1 METEFNLDEW
11 KSMLSHFGYNAE
23 RLAHRRGMDR
33 ATMYRHIKDPSKFSY
48 SEILELFKIFGK
60 KRVMAVFFAGK
71 SQKVRLSNET
81 KSSEMK
87 RDEAR

>member
-33 ATMYRHIKDPSKFSY
+33 ATRYRHIKDPSKFSY
-48 SEILELFKIFGK
+48 SEILELVKIFGK
-60 KRVMAVFFAGK
+60 KRVMAVFFGCQSHKATN
-71 SQKVRLSNET
+71 SNET
-81 KSSEMK
+81 KH
-87 RDEAR
+87 